1 LRKLKV
7 EDAVGYVL
15 AHDVT
20 EIIPQKKKDVAFK
33 RGRIIEQGD
42 VEHLLDL
49 GKNYVY
55 VMEESE
61 AGETAVH
68 EDEAA
73 RRIAEAVMDEHMN
86 LAPPKEGR
94 INITSTVEGLVQVNT
109 RRLHQVNRIDK
120 VLLTVVPDRYP
131 VRAGDLVAAT
141 RIVPLY
147 IEDETLG
154 KVERLCRQGI
164 IRISPFRHMK
174 AGLVVTG
181 SEVASG
187 RIKDGSPLVEER
199 LRNYGL
205 EIVGKDFAPDDTT
218 LIRDAIL
225 RLFQK
230 GADLIITTGGLSVD
244 PDDVTKEGVAAT
256 GARTVLYGAPVFPG
270 AMFLVALWKGKYI
283 LGAPACIFYSRNT
296 VLDIVLPWVLAGVT
310 ITKNDILKLAYGG
323 LCLFCAECHYP
334 NCFFGKG
341 R

>member
-1 LRKLKV
+1 MRKLKV
-7 EDAVGYVL
+7 EEAVGYVL
-15 AHDVT
+15 AHDIT

-33 RGRIIEQGD
+33 RGRIIEKED

-55 VMEESE
+55 VMEGSE
-61 AGETAVH
+61 AAVH

-73 RRIAEAVMDEHMN
+73 RRIAEAVMDEHMAP
-86 LAPPKEGR
+86 APPKEGR
-94 INITSTVEGLVQVNT
+94 INITSTVNGLVLVNT
-109 RRLHQVNRIDK
+109 SRLHQMNRIDQ

-131 VRAGDLVAAT
+131 VKAGDLVAAT

-147 IEDETLG
+147 IDEETLS
-154 KVERLCRQGI
+154 KVERLGRQGI
-164 IRISPFRHMK
+164 IRISPFRRMK

-187 RIKDGSPLVEER
+187 RIKDGSPIVEER
-199 LRNYGL
+199 LRDYGL
-205 EIVGKDFAPDDTT
+205 DIVGKEFAPDDAT

-225 RLFQK
+225 KLFQE

-244 PDDVTKEGVAAT
+244 PDDVTKEGIAAT

-283 LGAPACIFYSRNT
+283 LGAPACVYYSRNT
-296 VLDIVLPWVLAGVT
+296 VLDIVLPWALAGVK
-310 ITKNDILKLAYGG
+310 IAKNDILKLAYGG

>member
-1 LRKLKV
+1 MRKLKV
-7 EDAVGYVL
+7 EEAVGYVL
-15 AHDVT
+15 AHDIT

-33 RGRIIEQGD
+33 RGRIIEEED

-55 VMEESE
+55 VMEGSE
-61 AGETAVH
+61 AEVH

-73 RRIAEAVMDEHMN
+73 RRIAEAVMDEHMAP
-86 LAPPKEGR
+86 APPKEGR
-94 INITSTVEGLVQVNT
+94 INITSTVNGLVLVNT
-109 RRLHQVNRIDK
+109 GRLHQMNRIDQ

-131 VRAGDLVAAT
+131 VKAGDLVAAT

-147 IEDETLG
+147 IDEETLS
-154 KVERLCRQGI
+154 KVERLGRQGI
-164 IRISPFRHMK
+164 IRISPFRRMK

-187 RIKDGSPLVEER
+187 RIKDGSPIVEER
-199 LRNYGL
+199 LRDYGL
-205 EIVGKDFAPDDTT
+205 DIVGKEFAPDDVT

-225 RLFQK
+225 KLFQK

-244 PDDVTKEGVAAT
+244 PDDVTKEGIAAT

-283 LGAPACIFYSRNT
+283 LGAPACVYYSRNT